1 MMIRHRNYLVTGGA
15 GFIGSHLVEAL
26 VSLGAR
32 VRVLDDF
39 SSGRKENL
47 ASVESLVEVIVGD
60 VRDLST
66 CLKAAEGI
74 EVILHQAALAS
85 VPRSVS
91 EPLLAHE
98 VNLTGTLNLLQ
109 AAALKK
115 VKSFVFASSSAVY
128 GENPVLPKKEG
139 QEGKPLSPYAAQ
151 KLASE
156 KYLQVFS
163 ELYGFNAVSLR
174 YFNVF
179 GPRQNPA
186 SQYAAVIPV
195 FITRMLNGLPPVIYG
210 DGTQTR
216 DFIYVQEVV
225 RANLIASGFESFRGE
240 VFNIGAS
247 VPVSINE
254 LVEIINS
261 LLGLSIKAIYTD
273 PRPGD
278 IKESFADIS
287 QAEKL
292 LGFRPELDFKSGLKL
307 TLEWYKKQKF

>member
-1 MMIRHRNYLVTGGA
+1 MIRHRNYLVTGGA

>member
-1 MMIRHRNYLVTGGA
+1 MIRYRNYLVTGGA

-47 ASVESLVEVIVGD
+47 ASVESLVEIIVGD
-60 VRDLST
+60 VRDLCT
-66 CLKAAEGI
+66 CLKAVEGI

-98 VNLTGTLNLLQ
+98 INLTGTLNLLQ

-261 LLGLSIKAIYTD
+261 LLGLSIKAVYTD

>member
-278 IKESFADIS
+278 IKESFADMGI
-287 QAEKL
+287 L
-292 LGFRPELDFKSGLKL
+292 
-307 TLEWYKKQKF
+307 